1 MSKILGYYSH
11 PLNISSKKEFEEY
24 QSIINRYKGA
34 VLNPTKEIATP
45 NPFEMNVYW
54 RVIEQVNYIIV
65 STINGKIGRCSYY
78 EVKQG
83 LNQGIPVHE
92 IYAVGKSFKYRKVI
106 GLEITSE
113 KNLKKY
119 SKLICVPMKNIIS
132 PKNNYK

>member
-11 PLNISSKKEFEEY
+11 PLNISSKREFDEY
-24 QSIINRYKGA
+24 QNIKSRYKGII
-34 VLNPTKEIATP
+34 LNANKDIATS

-54 RVIEQVNYIIV
+54 RVIEKVNYIIV
-65 STINGKIGRCSYY
+65 SAINGKIGRCSYY

-83 LNQGIPVHE
+83 LTQGIPVHE
-92 IYAVGKSFKYRKVI
+92 IYSVGRGFRYRKVI
-106 GLEITSE
+106 GLEIISE

-119 SKLICVPMKNIIS
+119 AKLICVPMNNIIL